1 MLLSD
6 ISEGILKDRTLTI
19 FLSELLQLYNK
30 RGLHITN
37 NKELFE
43 LFFELSSK
51 KGSKY
56 ATEVSNRQKS
66 EIIVEKFENSLDILN
81 TMLMNMIQLKTG
93 ARIGMSVSIDLTR
106 ETSKLFTDRINKLHY
121 ILDKH
126 REILS
131 EKIVEKIGKYF
142 DMVAPSG
149 LLNPEEFLK
158 SDIALNVLKEFIHK
172 YNRASNCFTQISLTI
187 KQLTDILNLEGNYND
202 PQIIKDKKYL
212 EALLKLMI
220 IISKPRKGIYDFFS

>member
-1 MLLSD
+1 M
-6 ISEGILKDRTLTI
+6 
-19 FLSELLQLYNK
+19 
-30 RGLHITN
+30 
-37 NKELFE
+37 FE

-51 KGSKY
+51 KGSKF
-56 ATEVSNRQKS
+56 ATEVSNRQNF
-66 EIIVEKFENSLDILN
+66 EIIIEKFENSLDILC

-121 ILDKH
+121 IVDTH

-142 DMVAPSG
+142 DVFAPSG
-149 LLNPEEFLK
+149 LLSSEEFLK

-172 YNRASNCFTQISLTI
+172 YNRASNCFTHISLTI
-187 KQLTDILNLEGNYND
+187 KQLTDILNLEGEYRN
-202 PQIIKDKKYL
+202 PQVMKDKKYL

>member
-1 MLLSD
+1 M
-6 ISEGILKDRTLTI
+6 
-19 FLSELLQLYNK
+19 
-30 RGLHITN
+30 
-37 NKELFE
+37 
-43 LFFELSSK
+43 
-51 KGSKY
+51 
-56 ATEVSNRQKS
+56 SNRQKN
-66 EIIVEKFENSLDILN
+66 EIIIEKFENSLDILN

-126 REILS
+126 RETLS

-149 LLNPEEFLK
+149 LLSSEEFLK
-158 SDIALNVLKEFIHK
+158 SDIALNILKEFIHK
-172 YNRASNCFTQISLTI
+172 YNRASSCFTHISLTI
-187 KQLTDILNLEGNYND
+187 KQLTDILNLEGNYKN